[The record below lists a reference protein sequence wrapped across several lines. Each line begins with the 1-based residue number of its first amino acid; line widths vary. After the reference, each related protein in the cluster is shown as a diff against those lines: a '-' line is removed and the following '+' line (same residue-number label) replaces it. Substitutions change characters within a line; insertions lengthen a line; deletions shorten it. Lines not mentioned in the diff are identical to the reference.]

1 MHRDAYKPGLEPTG
15 PSAAHFVESEAG
27 LNRKCN
33 DEAVG
38 WRFDHFH
45 LLSQPFAR
53 CGGRAPADD
62 NDELERTIA
71 RAYSRRPDLAAYGGT
86 NQISR
91 SSPARADHGRDHD

>member
-53 CGGRAPADD
+53 CGGRAPADG
-62 NDELERTIA
+62 NDELERSIVRTYSKA
-71 RAYSRRPDLAAYGGT
+71 SAFSGLRRHQPDQPKLTGAGRPRAGS
-86 NQISR
+86 
-91 SSPARADHGRDHD
+91 